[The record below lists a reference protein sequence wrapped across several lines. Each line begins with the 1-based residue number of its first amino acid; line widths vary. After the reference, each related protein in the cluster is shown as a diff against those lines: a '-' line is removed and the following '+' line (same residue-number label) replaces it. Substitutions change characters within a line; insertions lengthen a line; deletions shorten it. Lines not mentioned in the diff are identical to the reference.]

1 MTRLL
6 EDALRKVGKLSDDE
20 QNGIAS
26 QILETLKDEEA
37 WGKTLRKNP
46 AKLRKLAEK
55 ALDEHRRGKT
65 RPLDEILRSSRAP
78 RASSGRRSVYCPM
91 TSAGRHNA
99 PTGCSAPTHAIPV
112 CASRKWMRRATSIR
126 CGLGWVTARSAS
138 WKAQPSSG
146 SGSARTPNATVCF
159 ADHA

>member
-6 EDALRKVGKLSDDE
+6 EDVLRKVGKLSDDE

-26 QILETLKDEEA
+26 QILETLEDEEA

-65 RPLDEILRSSRAP
+65 RPLDEIL
-78 RASSGRRSVYCPM
+78 
-91 TSAGRHNA
+91 
-99 PTGCSAPTHAIPV
+99 
-112 CASRKWMRRATSIR
+112 
-126 CGLGWVTARSAS
+126 
-138 WKAQPSSG
+138 
-146 SGSARTPNATVCF
+146 
-159 ADHA
+159 